1 MNEIKN
7 KRSSQLLLAIVCL
20 IIISAFTDNI
30 VLHSIY
36 QKSKGQPKDPFGDYK
51 PFISQPFRFVKIS
64 GSTDFGQVWI
74 ANADKHQVSIFKP
87 VEETD
92 WSSEIQIKNDT
103 LFLTFTA
110 ESALKIKSYQRN
122 YGNILILSPNI
133 ERLEADASFMD
144 WSELKQGKCSINLQN
159 SELDIDSL
167 KTHIDSF
174 RVDLKDASILSFGEI
189 QPQNFS
195 IRHSEIRLQGQSQL
209 KTRKIDILDL
219 NLNSSDS
226 CQIQLSSGTINRM
239 LGRRR

>member
-7 KRSSQLLLAIVCL
+7 KRSSQLFLAAVCL

-30 VLHSIY
+30 VLHNIY
-36 QKSKGQPKDPFGDYK
+36 QKQKGQPANPYADYK
-51 PFISQPFRFVKIS
+51 PYLNQPFRFVKIS
-64 GSTDFGQVWI
+64 GSADFGQVWI
-74 ANADKHQVSIFKP
+74 ANADKHEVSIFKP
-87 VEETD
+87 LEETD

-103 LFLTFTA
+103 LFLTFTDK
-110 ESALKIKSYQRN
+110 SALKIKSYRR
-122 YGNILILSPNI
+122 GFSNILILSPHI
-133 ERLEADASFMD
+133 ERLDADASFMD
-144 WSELKQGKCSINLQN
+144 WSELKQGKCFINLQN

-174 RVDLKDASILSFGEI
+174 RLDLKDASILSFGEI

-209 KTRKIDILDL
+209 KTGKIDILDL

-226 CQIQLSSGTINRM
+226 CQIQLSSGTISRM
-239 LGRRR
+239 LGKKK